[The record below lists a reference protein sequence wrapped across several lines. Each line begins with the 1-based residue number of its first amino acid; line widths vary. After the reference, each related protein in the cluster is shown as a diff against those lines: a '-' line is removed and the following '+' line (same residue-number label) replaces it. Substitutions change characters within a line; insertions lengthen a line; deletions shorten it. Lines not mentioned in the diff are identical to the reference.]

1 MSERDTT
8 PPPFER
14 KGQIMA
20 EGATARVSRA
30 NYGAIPPARVVHKG
44 SGRFT
49 NLVGEKRG
57 NEIIFDEA
65 AGTVLFDVLGERL
78 G

>member
-1 MSERDTT
+1 MT
-8 PPPFER
+8 
-14 KGQIMA
+14 

-30 NYGAIPPARVVHKG
+30 NRGAIPLARLVRKG
-44 SGRFT
+44 SGGFT

-65 AGTVLFDVLGERL
+65 AGTVLFDVLGEWLR
-78 G
+78 